1 MASAA
6 YYVIDV
12 KIHDP
17 EGMKPYQAKVIET
30 IKNFGGR
37 LVIAGGQIERLEGNA
52 PQGIIVM
59 VQFDSMTQARA
70 WHDSSEYQAIIG
82 FRQAS
87 SDGHSYLVEGVTA

>member
-1 MASAA
+1 MANAA

-17 EGMKPYQAKVIET
+17 EGMKPYQAKVLET
-30 IKNFGGR
+30 IQNFGGK
-37 LVIAGGQIERLEGNA
+37 LIIAGGQIEKLEGHA

-59 VQFDSMTQARA
+59 VQFDSMAQARA
-70 WHDSSEYQAIIG
+70 WHESPEYQAIIG

-87 SDGHSYLVEGVTA
+87 SEGHSYLVEGVAA